1 MISCDFFNEPK
12 ARKQGF
18 LIFSPQN
25 NKKTNKHNQSFISEL
40 AENQRKTQKKKPTVS
55 STNHEN
61 HK

>member
-18 LIFSPQN
+18 LIFSPQKN
-25 NKKTNKHNQSFISEL
+25 NIQTNIINLSFRNLRKTNEKH
-40 AENQRKTQKKKPTVS
+40 KKKKPTVS